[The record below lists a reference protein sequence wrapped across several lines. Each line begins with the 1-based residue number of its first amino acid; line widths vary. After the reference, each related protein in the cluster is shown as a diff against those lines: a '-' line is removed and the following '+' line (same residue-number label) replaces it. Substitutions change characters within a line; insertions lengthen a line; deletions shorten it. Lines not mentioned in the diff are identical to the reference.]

1 MFSLQ
6 VEPSQCNKILASAL
20 SEILIQAA
28 PEGHSIKLVHLDD
41 TPQVSSSVLESVPM
55 DTDEEP
61 TEEKNTT
68 QSADI
73 SPAQTANEIEVCSSD
88 FHQRLQ

>member
-1 MFSLQ
+1 
-6 VEPSQCNKILASAL
+6 VEPSQCNRILASAL

-41 TPQVSSSVLESVPM
+41 TPQVSSSVEESVPM
-55 DTDEEP
+55 DTDEKLTGDKIPE
-61 TEEKNTT
+61 
-68 QSADI
+68 QSADV
-73 SPAQTANEIEVCSSD
+73 SPAQPANEIEVCSSD